1 MEIWTHDN
9 SSSGLNLRVLFS
21 DFILD
26 LGTVGRIGLWNRRS
40 WSSGNGNIGSSTKI
54 GKIDGLIT
62 DRVVQYCCQN

>member
-26 LGTVGRIGLWNRRS
+26 LGTVVYGIGEA
-40 WSSGNGNIGSSTKI
+40 GP
-54 GKIDGLIT
+54 
-62 DRVVQYCCQN
+62 VVMVILDLPQKLERLMD